1 MGKKNGKWVVG
12 VLLLA
17 VAVLAYFAVLLKK
30 DIMKRGAEAEA
41 EAAAEQAPE

>member
-1 MGKKNGKWVVG
+1 MGKKNGKCVVG
-12 VLLLA
+12 VLVLA

-41 EAAAEQAPE
+41 AAEQASE

>member
-1 MGKKNGKWVVG
+1 MGKKNGKWVVS

-17 VAVLAYFAVLLKK
+17 VGVLAFLSVLLKK

-41 EAAAEQAPE
+41 AAETSEK

>member
-30 DIMKRGAEAEA
+30 DIMKHGAEA
-41 EAAAEQAPE
+41 EAAAEQASE